1 MAEQIHKSDITF
13 SNEEKKQ
20 KRIKL
25 AKACL
30 KNLEKAK
37 NATDLQLPNCVSVK
51 VDPKFE
57 KAIRDDIK
65 MLEEIEI

>member
-1 MAEQIHKSDITF
+1 MAEQILKSDITF
-13 SNEEKKQ
+13 SNEKKKQ

-30 KNLEKAK
+30 ENLEKAK
-37 NATDLQLPNCVSVK
+37 NSMDLNLEGCVSVK

-65 MLEEIEI
+65 MLEKIEI